1 MAKTKLRTNYQD
13 GEELLAYDVNLIT
26 ETINTLNDNDD
37 SHTQEIEDISTEI
50 TNINSDI
57 EGINNT
63 IEELDQKKQDKL
75 TAGINITIDENNVI
89 SAASTDLSEYA
100 KKSSVYTKS
109 EVTTLLDSYPT
120 TQEVFTK
127 QEVEDLL
134 LALEEKIYTRLGVIP
149 DQPYPSNE

>member
-1 MAKTKLRTNYQD
+1 MN
-13 GEELLAYDVNLIT
+13 E
-26 ETINTLNDNDD
+26 
-37 SHTQEIEDISTEI
+37 
-50 TNINSDI
+50 
-57 EGINNT
+57 
-63 IEELDQKKQDKL
+63 DKL
-75 TAGINITIDENNVI
+75 ISLDNLSAFYNNLKSHDLAGKADAN
-89 SAASTDLSEYA
+89 
-100 KKSSVYTKS
+100 SVYTKS

>member
-1 MAKTKLRTNYQD
+1 MN
-13 GEELLAYDVNLIT
+13 E
-26 ETINTLNDNDD
+26 
-37 SHTQEIEDISTEI
+37 
-50 TNINSDI
+50 
-57 EGINNT
+57 
-63 IEELDQKKQDKL
+63 DKL
-75 TAGINITIDENNVI
+75 ISLDNLSAFYNNLK
-89 SAASTDLSEYA
+89 SHDLA
-100 KKSSVYTKS
+100 DKADANSVYTKS